1 MTALI
6 IGLSVVCWL
15 VTSRQ
20 MFRYLY
26 RNDILKKYTGAP
38 MGKDEV
44 AVVAMLVS
52 LVFPLVVAYMFVL
65 WKHPVSEREQREK
78 IAALEAEI
86 RELADVDGEADSGL
100 LEAEWNNRRRRDG
113 YPPRYLPTLPMVRR
127 KPGGRDL
134 T

>member
-1 MTALI
+1 MRSRTGLSRKGETDMTALI

-86 RELADVDGEADSGL
+86 RELDGDADSGL
-100 LEAEWNNRRRRDG
+100 RDAEWNNRRRRDG
-113 YPPRYLPTLPMVRR
+113 YPPRDPA
-127 KPGGRDL
+127 GRD
-134 T
+134 

>member
-26 RNDILKKYTGAP
+26 RNDIPKKYTGAP

-44 AVVAMLVS
+44 AVFAMLVS

-86 RELADVDGEADSGL
+86 RELTD
-100 LEAEWNNRRRRDG
+100 R
-113 YPPRYLPTLPMVRR
+113 
-127 KPGGRDL
+127 
-134 T
+134 